1 MFQSSLGGSLSEEEE
16 SQNNTSVQIEELLQT
31 LAALLNFNSLNEVLS
46 EAGFV
51 VAVALLTCRDKHFF
65 VQTNCCVV
73 VSSKAYSMS
82 NSPN

>member
-1 MFQSSLGGSLSEEEE
+1 MFQSSLGGSLSEVEE
-16 SQNNTSVQIEELLQT
+16 SQCNTSVQIEELLQT

-51 VAVALLTCRDKHFF
+51 VAVALLACRDKHFF

-73 VSSKAYSMS
+73 VSKSVVKLIL
-82 NSPN
+82 